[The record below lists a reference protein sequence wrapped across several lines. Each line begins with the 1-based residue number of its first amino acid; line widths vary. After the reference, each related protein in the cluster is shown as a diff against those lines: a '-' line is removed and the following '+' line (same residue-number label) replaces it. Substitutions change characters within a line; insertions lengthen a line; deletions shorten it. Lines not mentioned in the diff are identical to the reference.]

1 MAGLFE
7 DILTNL
13 QKKKQEGKISG
24 GYRYK
29 DGKLNIGGGYYGDD
43 SMFEVDVNKDGGNIL
58 FKKRFADGGS
68 TNGSGDK
75 AFTAKVKELMDDG
88 YELGEAVKEAMRQG
102 YAKGGRINFDSGGSP
117 LQKLKQEIVESMR
130 PYAPGVSENK
140 LQIIV
145 KDITFDMSP
154 EEAQASAVSNFQK
167 LFGMANGGRV
177 GYAKAGLVDPINN
190 VIKGQDLGRG
200 IQQRLKGKK
209 IVYITSGLG
218 DTPLTEHNTYKAA
231 KDFRQDLIKN
241 FDPATDTKEY
251 KGKYNYKELI
261 KDKDF
266 EDFWKGK
273 VDNISSDAR
282 IQGQGTNQEIEKVR
296 KKYKLKPNDYEGIF
310 NKLLEE
316 TRITE
321 QVRKSRVKGSG
332 KERLVSGKILDNLLA
347 TFNQSYKPYVGTI
360 DTKTMGK
367 LLKLSDGELE
377 KVMTFMDKDYPAEKF
392 RLTDSS
398 DVSRIGKAAAIKKKL
413 AAEGITYERQKS
425 QYGKKGV
432 RYRFKADSDIKKSN
446 EKFKKLEKSKTF
458 GFPKEN
464 KITKYPKSYKN
475 KFTTLS
481 KQSAEYKMQGYNKDR
496 GTIFRL
502 TKALNNAIKGMT
514 DAQLKTFINKN
525 PKIKNLVT
533 SFFDARTG
541 EIKPRPLSEMTMSQ
555 IRQNLQFEQ
564 DHIRGRSTV
573 KYDAGTK
580 KILDGLG
587 IEYPKNLYII
597 PKAVNMSTKQR
608 VENYVYDNP
617 ENTKTIKKIDEYF
630 KKNKLTYY
638 DRRNKKYRGAK
649 PSKSAVDLAQLG
661 FTKTSQLKN
670 LFTGTYKDS
679 KGKTRVITKDV
690 AKLISDLN
698 ERNIARGGTTL
709 EDDIKIVQ
717 KAAANQ
723 GVRFNSFAGFMDFTE
738 MGIELPPAVKQA
750 AARILDVGGKTLRGF
765 GKAAVVLDPMFAAYD
780 FSTAVGQG
788 AGLKNSTE
796 YMVKRFG
803 EGVLNLPDLVASG
816 GKFVKDKIKG
826 KDAKFEQGTL
836 YKPFDFAQR
845 GLEEDLAAMS
855 KSQKLRNIAN
865 KDFDV
870 GIGAAMRMVDDTEIP
885 ASAEEIEKAR
895 QIYLQNQMGP
905 YYKYGIEN
913 LVEEEPE
920 EKSLPNE
927 GLLRILSNPTYKGV
941 L

>member
-13 QKKKQEGKISG
+13 QEKKQEGKISG

-75 AFTAKVKELMDDG
+75 AFTGKVKELMDDG
-88 YELGEAVKEAMRQG
+88 YEFGEAVKEAMRQG
-102 YAKGGRINFDSGGSP
+102 YAKGGR
-117 LQKLKQEIVESMR
+117 
-130 PYAPGVSENK
+130 
-140 LQIIV
+140 
-145 KDITFDMSP
+145 T
-154 EEAQASAVSNFQK
+154 
-167 LFGMANGGRV
+167 

-332 KERLVSGKILDNLLA
+332 KEKLVSGKILDNLLA
-347 TFNQSYKPYVGTI
+347 TFKQSYKPYVGTI

-432 RYRFKADSDIKKSN
+432 RYRFKADPDIKKSN

-533 SFFDARTG
+533 SFFNSRTG
-541 EIKPRPLSEMTMSQ
+541 NIENIPLSQMTMSQ

-617 ENTKTIKKIDEYF
+617 EDTKTIKKIDKYF
-630 KKNKLTYY
+630 KDNKLTYY

-679 KGKTRVITKDV
+679 KGKNRVITKDV

-698 ERNIARGGTTL
+698 ERNKARGGTTL

-738 MGIELPPAVKQA
+738 MGIELPSAVKQA
-750 AARILDVGGKTLRGF
+750 AARIADSAKIAARGL
-765 GKAAVVLDPMFAAYD
+765 GKAAIVLDPIFAALD
-780 FSTAVGQG
+780 ASEASSKG
-788 AGLKNSTE
+788 ATGSQIGKFVTQSFAQDL
-796 YMVKRFG
+796 
-803 EGVLNLPDLVASG
+803 LNLPNVLTGAGKYASDFLQGKRGDDLNFDG
-816 GKFVKDKIKG
+816 
-826 KDAKFEQGTL
+826 EML
-836 YKPFDFAQR
+836 YKNRTFADDNLTK
-845 GLEEDLAAMS
+845 GLDSLP
-855 KSQKLRNIAN
+855 KSQKLRNIADLKFN
-865 KDFDV
+865 AQR
-870 GIGAAMRMVDDTEIP
+870 GNMTMVDDIEIP
-885 ASAEEIEKAR
+885 ASKQEIDAAQELNRKN
-895 QIYLQNQMGP
+895 YMGP
-905 YYKYGIEN
+905 YYKYGIE
-913 LVEEEPE
+913 
-920 EKSLPNE
+920 SLPRKVAKPDEYDIYGRKVIYN
-927 GLLRILSNPTYKGV
+927 N
-941 L
+941 

>member
-1 MAGLFE
+1 MAETLFT
-7 DILTNL
+7 DIINNL
-13 QKKKQEGKISG
+13 GKAKKEGKISG

-43 SMFEVDVNKDGGNIL
+43 SMFEIDINKDGGNIL

-68 TNGSGDK
+68 TNGSGEK
-75 AFTAKVKELMDDG
+75 AFSAKVKELMDDG
-88 YELGEAVKEAMRQG
+88 YDFGEAVKEAMRQG
-102 YAKGGRINFDSGGSP
+102 YAK
-117 LQKLKQEIVESMR
+117 
-130 PYAPGVSENK
+130 
-140 LQIIV
+140 
-145 KDITFDMSP
+145 
-154 EEAQASAVSNFQK
+154 
-167 LFGMANGGRV
+167 
-177 GYAKAGLVDPINN
+177 AGLVDPDNK
-190 VIKGQDLGRG
+190 VKKGQELGKG
-200 IQQRLKGKK
+200 ISQRVKYINKQGKPV
-209 IVYITSGLG
+209 IRYVTSAVG
-218 DTPLTEHNTYKAA
+218 DTVLQEHKTYTKA
-231 KDFRQDLIKN
+231 KDVRENLIKKYKIGEVK
-241 FDPATDTKEY
+241 DY
-251 KGKYNYKELI
+251 KGKYNYKDLI

-266 EDFWKGK
+266 EKFWKAK
-273 VDNISSDAR
+273 VDAKDADS
-282 IQGQGTNQEIEKVR
+282 ILQGQGSREGIQKVI
-296 KKYKLKPNDYEGIF
+296 KKHNLKPNDYEGIF

-316 TRITE
+316 VRISE
-321 QVRKSRVKGSG
+321 AVRKGRG
-332 KERLVSGKILDNLLA
+332 KLGQTKLVSPAIVDNLME
-347 TFNQSYKPYVGTI
+347 TFKNAYKPNIGTI
-360 DTKTMGK
+360 DTKAMGK

-377 KVMTFMDKDYPAEKF
+377 KLMTFIDKDYPDEKL
-392 RLTDSS
+392 RLEKSS
-398 DVSRIGKAAAIKKKL
+398 DVSRTTKAAALKNKL
-413 AAEGITYERQKS
+413 KAAGITF
-425 QYGKKGV
+425 KKHGRTGEGS
-432 RYRFKADSDIKKSN
+432 RYRFKLDKDINKADK
-446 EKFKKLEKSKTF
+446 KFKQLEKSKTF
-458 GFPKEN
+458 GFSKEY
-464 KITKYPKSYKN
+464 KTPKYPKDYKE

-533 SFFDARTG
+533 SFFNSRTG
-541 EIKPRPLSEMTMSQ
+541 NIENIPLSQMTMSQ
-555 IRQNLQFEQ
+555 IRQNLQFQQ

-617 ENTKTIKKIDEYF
+617 EDTKTIKKIDKYF
-630 KKNKLTYY
+630 KDNKLTYY

-661 FTKTSQLKN
+661 FTKTSQLKD

-679 KGKTRVITKDV
+679 KGKNRVITKDV

-698 ERNIARGGTTL
+698 ERNKARGGTTL

-803 EGVLNLPDLVASG
+803 EGVS
-816 GKFVKDKIKG
+816 
-826 KDAKFEQGTL
+826 
-836 YKPFDFAQR
+836 
-845 GLEEDLAAMS
+845 
-855 KSQKLRNIAN
+855 
-865 KDFDV
+865 
-870 GIGAAMRMVDDTEIP
+870 
-885 ASAEEIEKAR
+885 
-895 QIYLQNQMGP
+895 
-905 YYKYGIEN
+905 
-913 LVEEEPE
+913 
-920 EKSLPNE
+920 
-927 GLLRILSNPTYKGV
+927 
-941 L
+941 